1 LQTQRRL
8 ASIAWDSKT
17 DLQLQMPACHAAKA
31 HNLMDK
37 QENIAAHAA
46 RQPDNDTNQA
56 KKRFLSRGFL
66 RAKSVEWR
74 HGC

>member
-1 LQTQRRL
+1 
-8 ASIAWDSKT
+8 
-17 DLQLQMPACHAAKA
+17 MPACYAAKA